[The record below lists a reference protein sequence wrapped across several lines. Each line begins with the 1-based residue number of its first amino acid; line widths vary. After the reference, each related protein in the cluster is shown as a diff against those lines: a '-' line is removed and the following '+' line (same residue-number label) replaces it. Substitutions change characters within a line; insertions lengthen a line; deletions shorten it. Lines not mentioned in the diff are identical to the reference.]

1 MMASYDSDPGT
12 SRAPRAVVRWFVVL
26 AVATVTAAA
35 FAQGAQGPTH
45 PAAEWQKI
53 RGVVAAQREALVA
66 GNGERAFGYAT
77 PALRRQYGSAEAFM
91 RMVREGYQALV
102 DARYTESLEG
112 AVIEGSTIQP
122 LRLVMP
128 DGAVLVALYK
138 MERQRDGSWRIAGC
152 VIAPSTVK
160 SA

>member
-1 MMASYDSDPGT
+1 MSSVSIARIIVAFSI
-12 SRAPRAVVRWFVVL
+12 AL
-26 AVATVTAAA
+26 AATLVP
-35 FAQGAQGPTH
+35 AQGPTH
-45 PAAEWQKI
+45 PAADWDRI
-53 RGVVAAQREALVA
+53 RGVVTAQREALVA
-66 GNGERAFGYAT
+66 GDGERAFAFAT

-91 RMVREGYQALV
+91 RMVRSGYQALV
-102 DARYTESLEG
+102 DARYVELLEG

-128 DGAVLVALYK
+128 DGAVLVALYT

>member
-1 MMASYDSDPGT
+1 MSTVSIA
-12 SRAPRAVVRWFVVL
+12 RAIVAL
-26 AVATVTAAA
+26 AIALAATLVP
-35 FAQGAQGPTH
+35 AQGPTH
-45 PAAEWQKI
+45 PAADWDRI

-66 GNGERAFGYAT
+66 GDGERAFAFAT
-77 PALRRQYGSAEAFM
+77 PALRRQYGGAEAFM
-91 RMVREGYQALV
+91 RMVRSGYQALV
-102 DARYTESLEG
+102 DARYVELLEG

-128 DGAVLVALYK
+128 DGAVLVALYT

>member
-1 MMASYDSDPGT
+1 MSRLQESGGDVTT
-12 SRAPRAVVRWFVVL
+12 SAIQRAAFAAIAFALL
-26 AVATVTAAA
+26 ATLA
-35 FAQGAQGPTH
+35 FAQGGAGPTH
-45 PAAEWQKI
+45 PAAEWETI
-53 RGVVAAQREALVA
+53 RNVVTSQRQALVA
-66 GNGERAFGYAT
+66 GDGERAFAFAT

-91 RMVREGYQALV
+91 RMVRRGYQALV
-102 DARYTESLEG
+102 DARYVELLEG
-112 AVIEGSTIQP
+112 AVIDGSTIQP

-128 DGAVLVALYK
+128 DGAVLVALYT

>member
-1 MMASYDSDPGT
+1 MREQGLDVSTVSIA
-12 SRAPRAVVRWFVVL
+12 RAIVALSIAL
-26 AVATVTAAA
+26 ATTLA
-35 FAQGAQGPTH
+35 FAQGSTH
-45 PAAEWQKI
+45 PAADWDRI
-53 RGVVAAQREALVA
+53 RGVVTAQREALVA
-66 GNGERAFGYAT
+66 GDGERAFAFAT

-91 RMVREGYQALV
+91 RMVRSGYQALV
-102 DARYTESLEG
+102 DARYVELLEG

-128 DGAVLVALYK
+128 DGAVLVALYT
-138 MERQRDGSWRIAGC
+138 MERQRDGAWRIAGC

>member
-1 MMASYDSDPGT
+1 MPGVRKSGGDVT
-12 SRAPRAVVRWFVVL
+12 TFAAQRAAFAAL
-26 AVATVTAAA
+26 AFALLATLA
-35 FAQGAQGPTH
+35 FAQGSAGPTH
-45 PAAEWQKI
+45 PAADWETI
-53 RGVVAAQREALVA
+53 RNVVTSQRQALVA
-66 GNGERAFGYAT
+66 GDGERAFAFAT

-91 RMVREGYQALV
+91 RMVRSGYQALA
-102 DARYTESLEG
+102 DARYVELLDG
-112 AVIEGSTIQP
+112 GVIEGSTIQP

-128 DGAVLVALYK
+128 DGAVLVALYT

>member
-1 MMASYDSDPGT
+1 VREQGLDVSTVSIA
-12 SRAPRAVVRWFVVL
+12 RAIVAL
-26 AVATVTAAA
+26 AIALVTTLAL
-35 FAQGAQGPTH
+35 AQRPAH
-45 PAAEWQKI
+45 PAADWDRI
-53 RGVVAAQREALVA
+53 RGVVTAQREALVA
-66 GNGERAFGYAT
+66 GDGERAFAFAT

-91 RMVREGYQALV
+91 RMVRSGYQALL
-102 DARYTESLEG
+102 DARYVELLEG

-128 DGAVLVALYK
+128 DGAVLVALYT

>member
-1 MMASYDSDPGT
+1 MSFVAIV
-12 SRAPRAVVRWFVVL
+12 RAIVAVFIAL
-26 AVATVTAAA
+26 ATTLAL
-35 FAQGAQGPTH
+35 AQGSGH
-45 PAAEWQKI
+45 PAADWDRI
-53 RGVVAAQREALVA
+53 RSVVTAQREALVA
-66 GNGERAFGYAT
+66 GDGERAFAFAT

-91 RMVREGYQALV
+91 RMVRSGYQALV
-102 DARYTESLEG
+102 DARYVELLEG

-128 DGAVLVALYK
+128 DGAVLVALYT
-138 MERQRDGSWRIAGC
+138 MQRQRDGSWRIAGC

>member
-1 MMASYDSDPGT
+1 MS
-12 SRAPRAVVRWFVVL
+12 APAIHRTLVALALALLATL
-26 AVATVTAAA
+26 AVA
-35 FAQGAQGPTH
+35 QGSAGPTH
-45 PAAEWQKI
+45 PAADWDRI
-53 RGVVAAQREALVA
+53 RGVVTAQREALVA
-66 GNGERAFGYAT
+66 GDGERAFAFAA

-91 RMVREGYQALV
+91 RMVRSGYQVLV
-102 DARYTESLEG
+102 DARYVELLEG

-128 DGAVLVALYK
+128 DGAVLVALYT

>member
-1 MMASYDSDPGT
+1 MSTVAIA
-12 SRAPRAVVRWFVVL
+12 RAMVALWIALTAVL
-26 AVATVTAAA
+26 AL
-35 FAQGAQGPTH
+35 AQGPTH
-45 PAAEWQKI
+45 SAADWDRI
-53 RGVVAAQREALVA
+53 RGVVTAQREALVA
-66 GNGERAFGYAT
+66 GDGERAFAFAT

-91 RMVREGYQALV
+91 RMVRSGYQALV
-102 DARYTESLEG
+102 NARYVELLEG

-128 DGAVLVALYK
+128 DGAVLVALYT
-138 MERQRDGSWRIAGC
+138 MQRQRDGSWRIAGC

>member
-1 MMASYDSDPGT
+1 MSAVAIA
-12 SRAPRAVVRWFVVL
+12 RAIVALWIAAAAVL
-26 AVATVTAAA
+26 AL
-35 FAQGAQGPTH
+35 AQGSTH
-45 PAAEWQKI
+45 PAADWDRI
-53 RGVVAAQREALVA
+53 RGVVTAQHEALVA
-66 GNGERAFGYAT
+66 DDGERAFGFAT

-91 RMVREGYQALV
+91 RMVRSGYQALV
-102 DARYTESLEG
+102 DARYVELLEG

-128 DGAVLVALYK
+128 DGTVLVALYT